1 MQIVVM
7 GVAGSGKSSIGVLLA
22 KALGIP
28 FKDGDDLHPQ
38 QNLDKMASGIPLT
51 DEDRW
56 PWLDLCGLTL
66 QMQGGAVIACS
77 ALRRIYRDRI
87 RELAPDA
94 IFIHLDGS
102 EELLLER
109 LSNRKGH
116 FMKPQMLTSQ
126 LETLEPLGADERGF
140 ALGIDR
146 SEADIV
152 EEAVDLL
159 VKVSN
164 TNAE

>member
-7 GVAGSGKSSIGVLLA
+7 GVAGCGKSSIGALLA
-22 KALGIP
+22 KALGVP

-38 QNLDKMASGIPLT
+38 ANVEKMASGTPLT

-66 QMQGGAVIACS
+66 QMEGGAVIACS
-77 ALRRIYRDRI
+77 ALKKVYRDRI
-87 RELAPDA
+87 RALAPDA
-94 IFIHLDGS
+94 IFIHLSGT

-116 FMKPQMLTSQ
+116 FMKPKMLVSQ
-126 LETLEPLGADERGF
+126 LETLEPLELDENGF
-140 ALGIDR
+140 ALDIDR

-152 EEAVDLL
+152 DEAVDLL
-159 VKVSN
+159 VKLAATS
-164 TNAE
+164 

>member
-1 MQIVVM
+1 MQIVAF
-7 GVAGSGKSSIGVLLA
+7 GASGCGKSSIGILLA

-38 QNLDKMASGIPLT
+38 ANIQKMASGIPLT

-77 ALRRIYRDRI
+77 ALRKVYRDRI
-87 RELAPDA
+87 RNLAPDA
-94 IFIHLDGS
+94 IFVHLSGS
-102 EELLLER
+102 QELLLER
-109 LSNRKGH
+109 LNNRKGH
-116 FMKPQMLTSQ
+116 FMRPQMLVSQ
-126 LETLEPLGADERGF
+126 LETLEELEGDERGF
-140 ALGIDR
+140 TLQIDR

-152 EEAVDLL
+152 EEAIDRLASL
-159 VKVSN
+159 AAN
-164 TNAE
+164 